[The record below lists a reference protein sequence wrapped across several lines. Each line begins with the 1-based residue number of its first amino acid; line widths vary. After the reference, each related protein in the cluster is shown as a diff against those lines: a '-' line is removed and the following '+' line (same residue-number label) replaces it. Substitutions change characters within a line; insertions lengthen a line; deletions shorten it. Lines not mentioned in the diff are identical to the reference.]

1 VTFESFAKKFRQSCR
16 NGDTQVVLKALD
28 RIGDGKLKDF
38 HAEKSAYKLHKAG
51 QQSGAVEV
59 AKTMSSGTSQNSVLS
74 NLARGITP

>member
-1 VTFESFAKKFRQSCR
+1 
-16 NGDTQVVLKALD
+16 LD